1 MLSVDAGDGNRGNAA
16 HPRGRGVSGS
26 GVVVLLGLL
35 VAVVVI
41 ALSAAT
47 TLFATQSRQL
57 QSRLTEQAQRSLQLQ
72 SRLDDQIRQYTT
84 LQSNLNNHAQ
94 HQFETWRDRE
104 LEAIRTQFW
113 KAALSEARN
122 TFVRWQAEAEESI
135 RADAIARSSAVVR
148 GKVTE
153 HLTPYL
159 GVFPYNPKDVRFLG
173 SPVDLIVFDGMNE
186 NDLREIIFL
195 EIKTGSSTMS
205 TRERRIR
212 DIVQARQVSWREFR
226 VAAD

>member
-1 MLSVDAGDGNRGNAA
+1 
-16 HPRGRGVSGS
+16 VSGS
-26 GVVVLLGLL
+26 GGLVLVTLLLL
-35 VAVVVI
+35 VAVV
-41 ALSAAT
+41 
-47 TLFATQSRQL
+47 TLVFLVLKYIQL
-57 QSRLTEQAQRSLQLQ
+57 QSRLTDHIQQYTQLQ
-72 SRLDDQIRQYTT
+72 AH
-84 LQSNLNNHAQ
+84 LNDHARA
-94 HQFETWRDRE
+94 QFEHWRERE
-104 LEAIRTQFW
+104 LESVRVQLWQTAQ
-113 KAALSEARN
+113 ADAQN
-122 TFVRWQAEAEESI
+122 TFVRWQMESEANI

-173 SPVDLIVFDGMNE
+173 SPVDLVIFDGMSD

-226 VAAD
+226 VAVEQ

>member
-1 MLSVDAGDGNRGNAA
+1 
-16 HPRGRGVSGS
+16 VSGS
-26 GVVVLLGLL
+26 GGLVLVTLLLL
-35 VAVVVI
+35 VAVV
-41 ALSAAT
+41 
-47 TLFATQSRQL
+47 TLVFLVLKYIQL
-57 QSRLTEQAQRSLQLQ
+57 QSRLTDHIQQYTQLQ
-72 SRLDDQIRQYTT
+72 AH
-84 LQSNLNNHAQ
+84 LNEHARA
-94 HQFETWRDRE
+94 QFEHWRERE
-104 LEAIRTQFW
+104 LESVRVQLWQTAQ
-113 KAALSEARN
+113 ADAQN
-122 TFVRWQAEAEESI
+122 TFVRWQMESEANI

-173 SPVDLIVFDGMNE
+173 SPVDLVIFDGMSD

-226 VAAD
+226 VAVEQ

>member
-1 MLSVDAGDGNRGNAA
+1 V
-16 HPRGRGVSGS
+16 VSGS
-26 GVVVLLGLL
+26 GGLILVALLLL
-35 VAVVVI
+35 VAVAALAFVVLKYI
-41 ALSAAT
+41 
-47 TLFATQSRQL
+47 QL
-57 QSRLTEQAQRSLQLQ
+57 QSRLTDHTRQYVQLQ
-72 SRLDDQIRQYTT
+72 A
-84 LQSNLNNHAQ
+84 NLNDRVRL
-94 HQFETWRDRE
+94 QFEHWRERE
-104 LEAIRTQFW
+104 LESVRVQIWQTAQ
-113 KAALSEARN
+113 ADAQN
-122 TFVRWQAEAEESI
+122 TLVRWQMETESSI

-173 SPVDLIVFDGMNE
+173 SPVDLVIFDGMND

-195 EIKTGSSTMS
+195 EIKTGSATMS

-226 VAAD
+226 VAVES